1 MKKIIICTI
10 TIFNIIS
17 SVTFAGGFLDEQ
29 KRYSRVRTAIKE
41 KDALIKQNIIN
52 NNIKL
57 NEMNILI
64 TAYKQEDILE
74 IYAKNKNDKTYKKIA
89 EYKIA
94 AKSGIL
100 GPKRME
106 GDLQVPEGFYY
117 IDRFNPASSYYLSLG
132 INYPNEADRK
142 KSNAKRLGGDI
153 FIHGANVTIG
163 CMPMTDDK
171 IKEIYLYALYA
182 KDNGQS
188 KIPVYIFPFK
198 MTDNNFNYY
207 KKIYENSL
215 IDFWKN
221 IKEGYDIFQN
231 TKKEITIRIDNNGNY
246 IF

>member
-29 KRYSRVRTAIKE
+29 KRYARVRTAIKE

-57 NEMNILI
+57 NEMSILI

-171 IKEIYLYALYA
+171 IKEIYLYAIYA
-182 KDNGQS
+182 KDNGQN

-198 MTDNNFNYY
+198 MTDDNFNYY
-207 KKIYENSL
+207 KEIYESSL

-231 TKKEITIRIDNNGNY
+231 TKKEINIKIDNNGNY